1 MARWG
6 KCDFKQLEQFKKRL
20 EKMAKA
26 DIDNFCEGVAKELA
40 ARLLSKVI
48 PRTPVGDYSG
58 DKYIT
63 KKGKIRHRSYKTVKF
78 TTNNGKNVN
87 FKAKTTGKIGGTLR
101 RGWTAR
107 TEAEAKNGT
116 GKNGKNPSEY
126 ANSLKVLK
134 MGNNFIIIVENPVH
148 YSSYV
153 ENGHRTR
160 NHKGWVDGK
169 FMLAISEKELNAQAD
184 KIIEKKLTR
193 FLGECFKDE

>member
-6 KCDFKQLEQFKKRL
+6 KCDFKQLQQFKKRL
-20 EKMAKA
+20 EKMARA

-40 ARLLSKVI
+40 AKLLAKVI
-48 PRTPVGDYSG
+48 KRTPVGDYSHEITVTAKRDG
-58 DKYIT
+58 KKHKKGEKYI
-63 KKGKIRHRSYKTVKF
+63 KRVNPSGKV
-78 TTNNGKNVN
+78 
-87 FKAKTTGKIGGTLR
+87 GGTLR
-101 RGWTAR
+101 RGWTSR
-107 TEAEAKNGT
+107 TEAEAKGGK

-148 YSSYV
+148 YASYV

-169 FMLAISEKELNAQAD
+169 FMLAISEKELQAYAD
-184 KIIEKKLTR
+184 KDIEKKLTR